1 MEAFLNALSPSVR
14 ESTREALARENGEA
28 RLRQVVS
35 RYIDE
40 EGNWPTEPTTA
51 DYLARAFISRTDDV
65 VASFAP
71 YGLKGPTI
79 AALSVG
85 ALSLGKGKAL
95 IALGSKLAGKYW
107 VEMTSYAVGVNPAL
121 AIAMRGVIGYSTN
134 AADWLGISRKMEGGF
149 DEQVWK
155 DEFADEYAS
164 SLERSILGRLAQSA
178 WRGSRSAANHITSK
192 RVGDVSVNEWIEN
205 YVAKVAR
212 SQADLTVRTAR
223 HIVENSLH
231 LPANVMGGRLEQMW
245 ALTPHHVDSA
255 NKYRAGLEKQDRSA
269 SWVNKMT
276 DRYADRLMRQRV
288 DTVAMTEAMTA
299 FNLGRETQWIRS
311 VRDGTLPADTVKMW
325 ITGQDEKVCEVCEP
339 MDGKTAPLGEVFEDI
354 NLYVP
359 SAHPNCR
366 CIVIPAQLGVASSD
380 EPQLVFPIHDV
391 VEKRTIIIPEYERQ
405 DGTTV
410 RRHTRVVGERDAMER
425 WKEAEP
431 TEEHAAIAK
440 VMRNLRNDLWDS
452 WFEGHRAR
460 PDPPESMKNVN
471 EFDHWEDYNEWWRVW
486 STEGE
491 GKTWWQEVKAVDR
504 RQRAKREKEMIP
516 KLEAVADPD
525 LVKSIIRGSR
535 IWSTQTGGIGLV
547 RELAGLTAPNHIP
560 SEDYNRRKWRES
572 EIKAA
577 SDFLNTVRS
586 APLVNNRVFYRGI
599 DIPHTGPF
607 KKELKQS
614 LKKIKPGQIIDLPV
628 SSVTEKRHTAEAFMD
643 MFERSK
649 PSTKVLFKINK
660 GSPSLR
666 LPNPI
671 SNPLFEEH
679 EWVVSGRF
687 EIDSVEQQEKWG
699 ADFLYVTLNYA
710 GDSVSKSVSD
720 VIDEIESRLGTPL
733 VPPETARLFD
743 DDDISK
749 RTITVREY
757 TRSDGTV
764 VEEHQRKIDPAS
776 PSSDSGSGSSS
787 RILSGF
793 TDARVREFLENFSR
807 DGELTYHEATA
818 LGTMAAAAIALG
830 SRGRIRRGMNPTIYD
845 EMGLLPS
852 GQLVVPPKLMES
864 LRKTYTYK
872 SPNSGLRTEIK
883 SINVETAPHH
893 TYAGQR
899 LHEMLG
905 GQADMPA
912 LLRGKQTLRGRVADR
927 YLVKRDNIFVEAQVV
942 NPQGRTVGRFETT
955 IDPRTREVFQDGFFM
970 DSNYQGS
977 GFSGEFTAHIGMRYV
992 ETGIDSIGVFAG
1004 GPVGGYAWASRGFG
1018 WRYGPS
1024 KDVLKR
1030 LSEAQRR
1037 TDLYPEPVLQEIRDV
1052 RRKMLLG
1059 LGTGKFPTP
1068 QEISKIGN
1076 QVKRV
1081 EAGSS
1086 TSASAR
1092 QTWAGKDIML
1102 GSNWHASLN
1111 IREVRRLLRKEGVIK
1126 LLSPR
1131 HLSLLSVGSRA

>member
-192 RVGDVSVNEWIEN
+192 RVGDVSVNEWVEN

-391 VEKRTIIIPEYERQ
+391 VE
-405 DGTTV
+405 
-410 RRHTRVVGERDAMER
+410 
-425 WKEAEP
+425 
-431 TEEHAAIAK
+431 
-440 VMRNLRNDLWDS
+440 
-452 WFEGHRAR
+452 
-460 PDPPESMKNVN
+460 
-471 EFDHWEDYNEWWRVW
+471 
-486 STEGE
+486 
-491 GKTWWQEVKAVDR
+491 
-504 RQRAKREKEMIP
+504 
-516 KLEAVADPD
+516 
-525 LVKSIIRGSR
+525 
-535 IWSTQTGGIGLV
+535 
-547 RELAGLTAPNHIP
+547 
-560 SEDYNRRKWRES
+560 
-572 EIKAA
+572 
-577 SDFLNTVRS
+577 
-586 APLVNNRVFYRGI
+586 
-599 DIPHTGPF
+599 
-607 KKELKQS
+607 
-614 LKKIKPGQIIDLPV
+614 
-628 SSVTEKRHTAEAFMD
+628 
-643 MFERSK
+643 
-649 PSTKVLFKINK
+649 
-660 GSPSLR
+660 
-666 LPNPI
+666 
-671 SNPLFEEH
+671 
-679 EWVVSGRF
+679 
-687 EIDSVEQQEKWG
+687 
-699 ADFLYVTLNYA
+699 
-710 GDSVSKSVSD
+710 
-720 VIDEIESRLGTPL
+720 
-733 VPPETARLFD
+733 
-743 DDDISK
+743 K

-955 IDPRTREVFQDGFFM
+955 IDPRKREVFQDGFFM
-970 DSNYQGS
+970 DTNYQGS
-977 GFSGEFTAHIGMRYV
+977 GFSGEFTAHIGKRYLD
-992 ETGIDSIGVFAG
+992 TGIDSIGVFAG
-1004 GPVGGYAWASRGFG
+1004 GPVGGYAWASLGFG

-1024 KDVLKR
+1024 KDVLQR
-1030 LSEAQRR
+1030 LAEAQRR
-1037 TDLYPEPVLQEIRDV
+1037 TDLYPEPVIREIRDT
-1052 RRKMLLG
+1052 RRRIILG
-1059 LGTGKFPTP
+1059 FGTGKWPTP
-1068 QEISKIGN
+1068 QEISQIGRSTT
-1076 QVKRV
+1076 RV
-1081 EAGSS
+1081 QPGAS
-1086 TSASAR
+1086 TSAGAR
-1092 QTWAGKDIML
+1092 ETWAGKDILL
-1102 GSNWHASLN
+1102 GSNWHASLSF
-1111 IREVRRLLRKEGVIK
+1111 RDVRSLLRKEGVIK
-1126 LLSPR
+1126 SLSPR
-1131 HLSLLSVGSRA
+1131 HLSRLSVGSAA